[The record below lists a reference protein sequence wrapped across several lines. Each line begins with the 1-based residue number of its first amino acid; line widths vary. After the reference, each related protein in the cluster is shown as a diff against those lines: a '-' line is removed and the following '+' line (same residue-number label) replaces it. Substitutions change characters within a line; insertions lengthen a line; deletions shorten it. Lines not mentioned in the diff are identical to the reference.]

1 MSTRSSDPQQPGA
14 KKKRDLTKRTADFA
28 QFDVLDGPCT
38 RFFHLFVR
46 RRMMT
51 ISAPRPYP
59 FFIGGIQRLARM
71 IDGGDPWELI
81 VLGIAPLLFAAGL
94 YHSQLG
100 VPAKLGGFVI
110 VFLGSY
116 TGFWFVLLV
125 FLDRRLDRLDKAR
138 VDMVRHNR
146 TSGRDERTMRRRMVL
161 NQGAEIAQRNA
172 EALERGKLKARANGG
187 AEEDAEEDDWDDEAP
202 KRPVPVQT
210 APAPVE
216 PSLDDLLK

>member
-1 MSTRSSDPQQPGA
+1 MSTRSGNSPEQGGKP
-14 KKKRDLTKRTADFA
+14 KRDLTKRTADMV
-28 QFDVLDGPCT
+28 QFDVLEGPCT
-38 RFFHLFVR
+38 RFVHLFIK
-46 RRMMT
+46 RRMM
-51 ISAPRPYP
+51 SVQQPRPYP

-71 IDGGDPWELI
+71 IDVGDPWELT

-94 YHSQLG
+94 YHAQLG
-100 VPAKLGGFVI
+100 LPARLGGFVI
-110 VFLGSY
+110 LFLGSY

-125 FLDRRLDRLDKAR
+125 FLDRRLDRVELAR
-138 VDMVRHNR
+138 LNMVRHGR
-146 TSGRDERTMRRRMVL
+146 SKSRDERTMRQREAL
-161 NQGAEIAQRNA
+161 NQEPEIRQRNA

-202 KRPVPVQT
+202 KRPVQVQT